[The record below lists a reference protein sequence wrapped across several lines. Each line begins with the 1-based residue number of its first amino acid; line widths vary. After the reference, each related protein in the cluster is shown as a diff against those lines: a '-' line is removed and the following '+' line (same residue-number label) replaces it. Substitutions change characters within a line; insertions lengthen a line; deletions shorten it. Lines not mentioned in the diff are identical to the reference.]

1 MCFCVAASSSDE
13 DSLVNEGDVQSTPE
27 RERARTTPQQQ
38 QQAAQSDTSSTG
50 SARET
55 PPQQRQ
61 QQIHR
66 QQTRLPNGGPGPGH
80 TTVWE
85 ERDPIPGGPRGDD
98 RKRMMKPEI
107 TDLADVMQNL
117 RPCKSL

>member
-1 MCFCVAASSSDE
+1 M
-13 DSLVNEGDVQSTPE
+13 NEGDLQSTPE
-27 RERARTTPQQQ
+27 RERVRTTPQQQ
-38 QQAAQSDTSSTG
+38 QTAQSDTSSTG

-85 ERDPIPGGPRGDD
+85 ERDAIPVGGPRWDD
-98 RKRMMKPEI
+98 RKRMTKAEI

-117 RPCKSL
+117 RPCKFRPCHSILEY

>member
-1 MCFCVAASSSDE
+1 M
-13 DSLVNEGDVQSTPE
+13 NEGDVQSTPE

-38 QQAAQSDTSSTG
+38 QQQQAAHSDTSSTG

-66 QQTRLPNGGPGPGH
+66 QQARLPNGGPGPGH

-85 ERDPIPGGPRGDD
+85 ERDPIPISGPRADD
-98 RKRMMKPEI
+98 RKRIMKPEI

-117 RPCKSL
+117 RPCEC

>member
-1 MCFCVAASSSDE
+1 
-13 DSLVNEGDVQSTPE
+13 VNEGDVQSTPE
-27 RERARTTPQQQ
+27 RERARTTPQQQQ

-85 ERDPIPGGPRGDD
+85 ERDPVPISGPRADD
-98 RKRMMKPEI
+98 RKRIMKPEI

-117 RPCKSL
+117 RPCKC